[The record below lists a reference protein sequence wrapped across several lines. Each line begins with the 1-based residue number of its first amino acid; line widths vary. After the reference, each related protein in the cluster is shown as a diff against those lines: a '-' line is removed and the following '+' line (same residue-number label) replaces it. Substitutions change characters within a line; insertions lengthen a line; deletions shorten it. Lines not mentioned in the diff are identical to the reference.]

1 MNDPF
6 EARVAAWLR
15 DTARPEPEEVQR
27 LFAFAGALPRRR
39 STRPIWLAEVG
50 ATAVLVTIAAVVAI
64 DRLPFAPRPNGTP
77 SYPIVSD
84 DPRFA
89 KCGGS
94 PNRVIAAFPM
104 QHAADYHAYIPRMG
118 LAPELET
125 PAPAFVVVFDQTHQ
139 WGLLPAPQP
148 LASGFF
154 PLPTNAPNEFDVCV
168 WVGDLA
174 NGDFVSYSGVEIAGM
189 RTTLP
194 GASLIVFPPARHT
207 PVGSCAAEA
216 WPKTAMSCD
225 AAFAVGNRAGSHINR
240 ARIWLTTLSA
250 VTTALHPLRT
260 IRIAPDTEAWVIAF
274 DGSSRCCPVREG
286 SDLSPSPEITS
297 TRWIVAIDAT
307 GRLPGFVY
315 YLDWS
320 GEPVPAQFPA
330 IAP

>member
-139 WGLLPAPQP
+139 WGLLPAPRPMRRTSSTSACGSATSQTGT
-148 LASGFF
+148 LLVTA
-154 PLPTNAPNEFDVCV
+154 V
-168 WVGDLA
+168 WRSRGC
-174 NGDFVSYSGVEIAGM
+174 
-189 RTTLP
+189 
-194 GASLIVFPPARHT
+194 ARR
-207 PVGSCAAEA
+207 S
-216 WPKTAMSCD
+216 
-225 AAFAVGNRAGSHINR
+225 R
-240 ARIWLTTLSA
+240 ARLSLYFRRPA
-250 VTTALHPLRT
+250 ILPSEAARQKRGRRPRCPAMPPS
-260 IRIAPDTEAWVIAF
+260 RWATER
-274 DGSSRCCPVREG
+274 GP
-286 SDLSPSPEITS
+286 TS
-297 TRWIVAIDAT
+297 TE
-307 GRLPGFVY
+307 PG
-315 YLDWS
+315 S
-320 GEPVPAQFPA
+320 GSPPSVR
-330 IAP
+330 